1 VNALAVPDLARLQ
14 RYLPAHVPLQLHGGL
29 GTLDGRVD
37 LRPSALSV
45 DLSLLS
51 DSADLSLSD
60 YRFATDL
67 ALALKLDNPDVAT
80 RPTAMGGSYLR
91 LANSRVARQGGGDS
105 ATWNTDFSVDEGYM
119 SLSAPPEQRAAD
131 DAVDL
136 LHQLDGEHVS
146 DKLARL
152 WAQFRLSASVSS
164 LQWLTALV
172 EPGQDVGFDG
182 SGALVGDV
190 RITDGRL
197 DAPTRLQVNGDDL
210 AVSALDY
217 VSRGQGE
224 VVLEVL
230 RGEPDPLWSLSV
242 DLSDADLRRQGDTVS
257 QIEDV
262 RLALS
267 AELTRSAEEDKPVR
281 AEELTFRIDSASVTD
296 MAAFNS
302 YLPQDG
308 SIAFSGGSADLTAD
322 IRLRPEDAGGWLKL
336 DAVGARA
343 QISEQTVS
351 GDLLLDVQLAAGVPK
366 EMAFDIG
373 GSRLLLDNVHV
384 AGERSR
390 FDGNYWSAQF
400 ELEQGQAVWRKPVR
414 LRAEGVL
421 NVSDSR
427 PFVTMFENRGWRPK
441 FLSRMLTIEDIEGE
455 ATVSAAD
462 EVLYLENVHVLSD
475 KLEFAA
481 KGSLAKSGR
490 DAMVYLRYRA
500 LDALLKYAGQDRN
513 LDIINARE
521 TFDAF
526 QPAAPPITGEA
537 P

>member
-1 VNALAVPDLARLQ
+1 
-14 RYLPAHVPLQLHGGL
+14 
-29 GTLDGRVD
+29 
-37 LRPSALSV
+37 
-45 DLSLLS
+45 
-51 DSADLSLSD
+51 
-60 YRFATDL
+60 
-67 ALALKLDNPDVAT
+67 
-80 RPTAMGGSYLR
+80 M
-91 LANSRVARQGGGDS
+91 
-105 ATWNTDFSVDEGYM
+105 
-119 SLSAPPEQRAAD
+119 
-131 DAVDL
+131 DL
-136 LHQLDGEHVS
+136 LQQLDGEDVS

-164 LQWLTALV
+164 LQWLTALID
-172 EPGQDVGFDG
+172 PGQDVSIDG
-182 SGALVGDV
+182 SGTLAGDFQV
-190 RITDGRL
+190 TDGRL
-197 DAPTRLQVNGDDL
+197 DAPTRLQVNGDEL

-217 VSRGQGE
+217 ASRGEGE

-230 RGEPDPLWSLSV
+230 RGEPDPLWSLAV
-242 DLSDADLRRQGDTVS
+242 DLREADLRRQGASVS
-257 QIEDV
+257 YIEDV
-262 RLALS
+262 QLALG
-267 AELTRSAEEDKPVR
+267 AELARSGEEDKPVR
-281 AEELTFRIDSASVTD
+281 AEELSFRIDSASVTD

-308 SIAFSGGSADLTAD
+308 SIAFAGGSADLTAD

-336 DAVGARA
+336 DAIGTQAR
-343 QISEQTVS
+343 ISEQTIS

-400 ELEQGQAVWRKPVR
+400 ELKKGQAVWRKPVR

-427 PFVTMFENRGWRPK
+427 PFVAMFENRGWRPK
-441 FLSRMLTIEDIEGE
+441 FLSRMLTIENIEGE

-462 EVLYLENVHVLSD
+462 EVLYLEGVHVLSD

-526 QPAAPPITGEA
+526 QPAAPPVTATA